1 MSNEKTRF
9 IKLNKNLKHENSGI
23 FAKDSVLEVIAGATK
38 FALPQVIAIN
48 AKDES
53 GLPYPTD
60 DFNLYTLAFK
70 EEDVTEVTDKTAMK
84 KVSYQIPF
92 GFGWG
97 EDDGQNLDLGLED
110 KYAEKDYT
118 IDRDGNI
125 EIKAGL
131 QKTADV
137 GKNMLT
143 DSNENISTEFA
154 EKVEGQDDPSYSEP
168 WTADEKTMPA
178 TSPILGELT
187 GKARELFHKINSTE
201 PNNLLPSKED
211 TSINYNTAVDG
222 SGTVTDVYKED
233 TKEMPWKD
241 ENLGKVSNQIKTA
254 EEKVI
259 KNMPS
264 DGNAGGDNL
273 DDYSKE
279 GNVEEGAKDEFRPK
293 EAGKTKLANLADQS
307 IVDYESTQPMSIDN
321 VDDID
326 DDDDWGNA
334 EDLGLTPEQEQEAL
348 SSHGYDNPIGH

>member
-70 EEDVTEVTDKTAMK
+70 EEDVTDVTAMK

-97 EDDGQNLDLGLED
+97 EDDGQALDLGLED

-137 GKNMLT
+137 GANMLT

-168 WTADEKTMPA
+168 WTADEKAMPA
-178 TSPILGELT
+178 QSPILGELT
-187 GKARELFHKINSTE
+187 GKARELFHKINGTE

-211 TSINYNTAVDG
+211 TSIDYNTAVDG

-264 DGNAGGDNL
+264 DGSAGGDNL
-273 DDYSKE
+273 DDYSIE
-279 GNVEEGAKDEFRPK
+279 GNVEEGKKDEFRPK
-293 EAGKTKLANLADQS
+293 EAGKAKLAGLEDQKL
-307 IVDYESTQPMSIDN
+307 IDRDSMLPN
-321 VDDID
+321 AGDPTD
-326 DDDDWGNA
+326 DDFDISA